1 MNDLRDEL
9 AQWTDVALQSE
20 FPPGMRRTVIAD
32 GVSMAVFNVDGTYYA
47 IEDLC
52 THEAEVLSLGEVEGC
67 EIVCPRH
74 SARFSLCT
82 GEALAPPA
90 YEPVAVFPV
99 RVEHG
104 MVQVRDNRF
113 DAPAPT

>member
-1 MNDLRDEL
+1 MTT
-9 AQWTDVALQSE
+9 WTDVALQAE
-20 FPPGMRRTVIAD
+20 FPTGTHRTVIAD
-32 GVSMAVFNVDGTYYA
+32 GVSMAVFNVNGTYYA

-52 THEAEVLSLGEVEGC
+52 THEAEVLSQGEVEGC

-74 SARFSLCT
+74 SARFSLLT

-99 RVEHG
+99 RIEQG

-113 DAPAPT
+113 DAPPPA